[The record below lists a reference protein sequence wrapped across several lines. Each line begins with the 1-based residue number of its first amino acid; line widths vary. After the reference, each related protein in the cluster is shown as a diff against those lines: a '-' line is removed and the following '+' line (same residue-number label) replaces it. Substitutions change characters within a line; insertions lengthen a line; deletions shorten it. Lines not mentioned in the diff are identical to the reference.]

1 MPNELDRSGLVAE
14 ALAAA
19 DTIIDDFGHHR
30 RDAYFAGFAAEAT
43 FVFHTVPER
52 LETRAAYEELWRD
65 WEQNNGFRVLGCTS
79 ANRRLQLLG
88 TVAVFSHDVTTLLES
103 DGVEE
108 TQRERETIVLA
119 LQGGRWL
126 GVHEHLSPASPA

>member
-1 MPNELDRSGLVAE
+1 MPNELDRTGLVAE

-65 WEQNNGFRVLGCTS
+65 WEQTNGFRVLGCTS